1 MSAYIIRR
9 LIQGFIVM
17 ILVTL
22 IVFLMMRLLPG
33 DPVLMYLSADDFDA
47 ATAEEVAALRHEW
60 GLDKPLMVQYFVWI
74 GDIARGDFG
83 MSLMQGTEVSD
94 EIGRALPRTLYL
106 GIIAWVVSHTL
117 GPIMGL
123 IAAVRRGKWPDTVLT
138 SLATLGIC
146 IPIFWLGILFI
157 YLFGLRLGWFP
168 IQGYTSPFDDL
179 VLSLR
184 KMFMPA
190 FVMSVTHLAGSA
202 RQMRSAMLEVI
213 RQDYIRTAW
222 SKGLGEGTIIMRHA
236 LKNAIIPVVTLSG
249 LSIRNIFGGTVL
261 IESVFNIPGMGR
273 LSVIALHG
281 QDYAIVQGVILVVA
295 FVVVISNLLVD
306 ISYGWLDP
314 RIRYQ

>member
-1 MSAYIIRR
+1 M
-9 LIQGFIVM
+9 QGFIVM

-33 DPVLMYLSADDFDA
+33 DPVLMYLAQDEFDV
-47 ATAEEVAALRHEW
+47 ATAEEIAALRHEW
-60 GLDKPLMVQYFVWI
+60 GLDKPLIVQYIVWI

-83 MSLMQGTEVSD
+83 MSLLMGTEVSD

-106 GIIAWVVSHTL
+106 GIIAWVVSHTV
-117 GPIMGL
+117 GPAMGL
-123 IAAVRRGKWPDTVLT
+123 IAAIRRGKWPDTVLT

-157 YLFGLRLGWFP
+157 YLFGLRLGWLP

-179 VLSLR
+179 GLSIR

-202 RQMRSAMLEVI
+202 RQMRSAMLEVV

-222 SKGLGEGTIIMRHA
+222 SKGLGERTVIMRHA

-249 LSIRNIFGGTVL
+249 LSIRHIFGGAVL
-261 IESVFNIPGMGR
+261 IETVFNIPGMGR
-273 LSVIALHG
+273 LSVEALHS
-281 QDYAIVQGVILVVA
+281 QDYPIVQGTILVIA
-295 FVVVISNLLVD
+295 IVVVVSNLLVD
-306 ISYGWLDP
+306 ISYGWFDP
-314 RIRYQ
+314 RIRLQ